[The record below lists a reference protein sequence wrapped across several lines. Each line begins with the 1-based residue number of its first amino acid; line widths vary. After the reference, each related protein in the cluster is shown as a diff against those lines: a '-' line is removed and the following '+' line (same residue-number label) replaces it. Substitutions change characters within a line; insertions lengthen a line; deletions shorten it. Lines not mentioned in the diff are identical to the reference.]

1 VIGVIAAS
9 GGNLVLAAFPLGAAA
24 IAAVFAW
31 VLLGRF
37 VSRRRPF
44 EGIWGLAMVMFAV
57 ASTCVFLGVGWGW
70 TVVEYRLY
78 WLLGA
83 VLNVP
88 LLALGEVYLLAS
100 RRVASVLLGVMVLVA
115 GAATW
120 IVIAATPHTAALGVN
135 LPLGLDVWGSA
146 SAAYQLR
153 WLSWI
158 GYVALIGG
166 IVWSATRMRGRPEL
180 RDRTVGTLWVGIGA
194 TVVAIGSGVGA
205 GLNVVPLFA
214 VGLAVGIAAMFW
226 GFRRAGRR
234 SAAPAT

>member
-1 VIGVIAAS
+1 MIAAS
-9 GGNLVLAAFPLGAAA
+9 GGSLLLAVFPLGAAA
-24 IAAVFAW
+24 IAAVFAGA
-31 VLLGRF
+31 LLRRF
-37 VSRRRPF
+37 ASRRRPF
-44 EGIWGLAMVMFAV
+44 EGVWGLAMLMFAV

-88 LLALGEVYLLAS
+88 FLALGEAYLLAS
-100 RRVASVLLGVMVLVA
+100 RRVAALLLGVMVAVA

-120 IVIAATPHTAALGVN
+120 IVVAATPDTASLGVN
-135 LPLGLDVWGSA
+135 LPLGLDVWGSS

-158 GYVALIGG
+158 GYVALVGG
-166 IVWSATRMRGRPEL
+166 IVWSASRMRGRPEL

-234 SAAPAT
+234 TTAAPAT